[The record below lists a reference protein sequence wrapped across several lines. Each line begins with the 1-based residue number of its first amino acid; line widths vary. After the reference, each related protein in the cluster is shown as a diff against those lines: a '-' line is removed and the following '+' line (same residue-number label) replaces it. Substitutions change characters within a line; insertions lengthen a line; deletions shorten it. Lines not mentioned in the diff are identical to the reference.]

1 MKKAIVLHGT
11 AGSPDGNWFRWLERR
26 LQDKGFRTWLPA
38 LPHSEQPRLS
48 EWLKFV
54 QAECP
59 FKIDEHTLVIG
70 HSSGAILAL
79 LLAQECKTKLKAVV
93 CVSVFTDKCGKSTAA
108 TWPPNAHLF
117 DVEPEWSKIRGS
129 VPADPQSVKS
139 PANII
144 IVHSD
149 NDPYIPEANA
159 RWIAEQT
166 GAEFVL
172 LPGQGHF
179 NIEHSAH
186 YQQFPELFDIV
197 HTKGWI

>member
-93 CVSVFTDKCGKSTAA
+93 CVSVFTDKCGESSA
-108 TWPPNAHLF
+108 TQWPPNAHLF
-117 DVEPEWSKIRGS
+117 DIEPKWPKIRAGVLTNS
-129 VPADPQSVKS
+129 DNAKHS
-139 PANII
+139 ANIVV
-144 IVHSD
+144 VHSD
-149 NDPYIPEANA
+149 NDPYVPEAHA
-159 RWIAEQT
+159 RWVAGQI

-172 LPGQGHF
+172 MPGQGHF
-179 NIEHSAH
+179 NTEHSVR
-186 YQQFPELFDIV
+186 YRRFLELFDIV
-197 HTKGWI
+197 QAKGWV